1 MNNKEFI
8 KGIKEKITKEFVV
21 KNVNALPK
29 LKKISVSLRVGRY
42 KEDQKGVEVAKEELQ
57 SITGQKP
64 SERISGKSISSFKL
78 KSGDL
83 VGLLV
88 TLRGEKMWSFL
99 QKLVKVVLPSV
110 RDFDG
115 TNPKSIDRQGNLSIG
130 FRDQTAFPE
139 IDPNKI
145 DKLRGVGVTLTTSL
159 SNPARS
165 QKFFECVG
173 FVFTKEH

>member
-8 KGIKEKITKEFVV
+8 EGIKGKITKELSV
-21 KNVNALPK
+21 KNVNAIPK
-29 LKKISVSLRVGRY
+29 LTKISVSLRVGRF
-42 KEDQKGVEVAKEELQ
+42 KEDQKGVESAKEDLQ
-57 SITGQKP
+57 AITGQKP
-64 SERISGKSISSFKL
+64 SERVSGKSISSFKL
-78 KSGDL
+78 KGGDM

-110 RDFDG
+110 RDFSG
-115 TNPKSIDRQGNLSIG
+115 TNPKSIDHQGNLSIG
-130 FRDQTAFPE
+130 FKDQTPFPE

-159 SNPARS
+159 SDPARS
-165 QKFFECVG
+165 QKFFECIG
-173 FVFTKEH
+173 FVFTKER